1 MPPRFWQLHAEYCR
15 EKDAYLPHRVV
26 QAWELLQFIR

>member
-1 MPPRFWQLHAEYCR
+1 MPPCFWQLHAEYCR